1 MKTNTDREKGQAV
14 VEYLLATSFVTL
26 AMVAAIK
33 GFGTILPALIRRIGD
48 VIAPAVP

>member
-1 MKTNTDREKGQAV
+1 MKTKTGRESGQAV

-33 GFGTILPALIRRIGD
+33 GFGTILPTLIRSIAD